1 MNDADVSKQIQQM
14 VRFIRQEAEEK
25 ANEISVSAEEEF
37 NIEKLQLVEA
47 EKKKIRQEYERKE
60 KQVDVRKKIEY
71 SMQLNASRIKVLQ
84 AQDDLVCSMKEA
96 ASKDLL
102 NVSHHHNHH
111 IYKKLLQALIVQSL
125 LRLKEPSV
133 LLRCREDDVSL
144 VEDVLNAA
152 KEEYAEKSQVHAPEV
167 IVDQIYLPPAPSHH
181 NAHGPSC
188 SGGVVLASRDG
199 KIVCENTL
207 DARLEVVFRK
217 KLPEGTFTS
226 LTKALAVRSRYTAAS
241 VSKSNLEEV
250 QRTIPVLVRQI
261 QGCFLNAAQWKSN
274 CTNLLTC
281 RTSIRCFHASPE
293 TLAWKKEPEALGL
306 KIQKKGKFKKRTKD
320 SSPPVEAPYVPPK
333 LKRAASS
340 SLSDRTVEI
349 FEGMTIVELAKRC
362 GVPIPVVQDILKNV
376 GEKVDSEYDPLS
388 IDISELVVME
398 IGVNVRRLHS
408 NEGAEV
414 LPRPPVVTVMGHVD
428 HGKTSLLDAL
438 RLTSVAAKEAG
449 GITQHLGAFVVGM
462 SSGASITFLDT
473 PGHAAFSAM
482 RQRGAAV
489 TDIVVLVVA
498 ADDGV
503 MPQTLEAM
511 SHAKAADVPIVVAV
525 NKCDKPAANPE
536 KVKIQLATEGLALEE
551 MGGDIQVVEVSAVTK
566 TGLDKLEE
574 ALLLQAEMMD
584 LKSRVDGP
592 AQAYVVEARVDRGRG
607 PLATAIVK
615 AGTLVCGQHVVV
627 GAEWGKIRAI
637 RDMLGKSTDRA
648 RPAMPVEIE
657 GLKGLPMAG
666 DDIIVVHSEERARM
680 LSAGRKKKFEK
691 DRLGRKMDAEK
702 LGALVSES
710 NLEDEEGEVEEKP
723 KRVEMTIIV
732 KADVQGTVQAVTDA
746 LKSLDSP
753 QVFVN
758 IVHGGVGPISESDV
772 DLAQA
777 CGAFIVGFS
786 IPTPPGSINQ
796 AANKAGIKIKIHR
809 VIYHLLEDIGNS
821 IVEKAPGTFET
832 QVSGEAQILS
842 IFELKGRS
850 KAKGDDV
857 KIAGCRVI
865 DGRLIRSSTMRL
877 LRSGEVVF
885 EGSCASLKREKQDVE
900 AVGKGNECGLV
911 IQNWDDFKVGDV
923 IQCLEQVNR
932 KPKFISSQSGAVRIE
947 C

>member
-1 MNDADVSKQIQQM
+1 MAIVIWQRKI
-14 VRFIRQEAEEK
+14 IRSIA
-25 ANEISVSAEEEF
+25 
-37 NIEKLQLVEA
+37 
-47 EKKKIRQEYERKE
+47 R
-60 KQVDVRKKIEY
+60 
-71 SMQLNASRIKVLQ
+71 
-84 AQDDLVCSMKEA
+84 
-96 ASKDLL
+96 
-102 NVSHHHNHH
+102 
-111 IYKKLLQALIVQSL
+111 
-125 LRLKEPSV
+125 
-133 LLRCREDDVSL
+133 
-144 VEDVLNAA
+144 
-152 KEEYAEKSQVHAPEV
+152 
-167 IVDQIYLPPAPSHH
+167 
-181 NAHGPSC
+181 
-188 SGGVVLASRDG
+188 SGGCNTYEWRGGRQG
-199 KIVCENTL
+199 K
-207 DARLEVVFRK
+207 
-217 KLPEGTFTS
+217 S

-241 VSKSNLEEV
+241 VSKSDLEGA
-250 QRTIPVLVRQI
+250 QRTIPVLVGQV
-261 QGCFLNAAQWKSN
+261 QGCFLNATQWKSN
-274 CTNLLTC
+274 YTNFLTY
-281 RTSIRCFHASPE
+281 RNWIRCFHASPAA
-293 TLAWKKEPEALGL
+293 LAWKKEPEALGL

-340 SLSDRTVEI
+340 LSERTVEI

-362 GVPIPVVQDILKNV
+362 GESISVLQDILINV

-388 IDISELVVME
+388 IDIAELVAME

-462 SSGASITFLDT
+462 PSGASITFLDT

-482 RQRGAAV
+482 RRRGAAV

-536 KVKIQLATEGLALEE
+536 RVKIQLATEGLALEE
-551 MGGDIQVVEVSAVTK
+551 MGGDVQVVEVSAVTK
-566 TGLDKLEE
+566 YGLDKLEE
-574 ALLLQAEMMD
+574 ALLLQAELMD

-648 RPAMPVEIE
+648 KPAMPVEIE

-680 LSAGRKKKFEK
+680 LSEGRKKKFEK
-691 DRLGRKMDAEK
+691 DRLRKMQAEK
-702 LGALVSES
+702 LGALELES
-710 NLEDEEGEVEEKP
+710 NLEDEEGKVEEKP
-723 KRVEMTIIV
+723 KRVEMTIVV

-772 DLAQA
+772 DIAQA
-777 CGAFIVGFS
+777 CGAFIVGFN
-786 IPTPPGSINQ
+786 IRTPPSSINQ
-796 AANKAGIKIKIHR
+796 SASQAGVKIRIHR

-832 QVSGEAQILS
+832 QVAGEAQILS

-865 DGRLIRSSTMRL
+865 DGRLTRSSTMRL

-885 EGSCASLKREKQDVE
+885 EGCCASLKREKQDVD

-911 IQNWDDFKVGDV
+911 IQNWVDFKGLCFFMPFIEVAKVKGAFKHEGYVVAGGILIAKCIESLAERHWFFRTRLIGLQVKSLLTAAIYDKQLRLSNTAKNTHSPGEIINYATVDTYKIGEFPFWFHQIWTTVVQICIALVIMYCAVGLATVPALLLVVASV
-923 IQCLEQVNR
+923 IGNSPVAKAQNKYLTELMDAKDKMLRAITEALTSMKVLNLYAWEKHFKNGIEKLR
-932 KPKFISSQSGAVRIE
+932 EEEYRWISAVQMQKGYYLVILS
-947 C
+947 

>member
-1 MNDADVSKQIQQM
+1 M
-14 VRFIRQEAEEK
+14 
-25 ANEISVSAEEEF
+25 
-37 NIEKLQLVEA
+37 
-47 EKKKIRQEYERKE
+47 
-60 KQVDVRKKIEY
+60 
-71 SMQLNASRIKVLQ
+71 
-84 AQDDLVCSMKEA
+84 
-96 ASKDLL
+96 
-102 NVSHHHNHH
+102 
-111 IYKKLLQALIVQSL
+111 
-125 LRLKEPSV
+125 
-133 LLRCREDDVSL
+133 
-144 VEDVLNAA
+144 
-152 KEEYAEKSQVHAPEV
+152 
-167 IVDQIYLPPAPSHH
+167 
-181 NAHGPSC
+181 
-188 SGGVVLASRDG
+188 
-199 KIVCENTL
+199 
-207 DARLEVVFRK
+207 
-217 KLPEGTFTS
+217 
-226 LTKALAVRSRYTAAS
+226 
-241 VSKSNLEEV
+241 
-250 QRTIPVLVRQI
+250 
-261 QGCFLNAAQWKSN
+261 
-274 CTNLLTC
+274 
-281 RTSIRCFHASPE
+281 
-293 TLAWKKEPEALGL
+293 GL

-333 LKRAASS
+333 LKKTASS

-362 GVPIPVVQDILKNV
+362 GVSIPVVQDILKNV

-388 IDISELVVME
+388 IDISELVAMVKQLFFLSVFQFECLTFQAGCYLWIWTKINVFLFPLQE

-666 DDIIVVHSEERARM
+666 DDIIVVHTEERARM

-746 LKSLDSP
+746 LKSLDSS
-753 QVFVN
+753 QV
-758 IVHGGVGPISESDV
+758 
-772 DLAQA
+772 
-777 CGAFIVGFS
+777 
-786 IPTPPGSINQ
+786 
-796 AANKAGIKIKIHR
+796 R
-809 VIYHLLEDIGNS
+809 
-821 IVEKAPGTFET
+821 
-832 QVSGEAQILS
+832 QI
-842 IFELKGRS
+842 
-850 KAKGDDV
+850 
-857 KIAGCRVI
+857 
-865 DGRLIRSSTMRL
+865 
-877 LRSGEVVF
+877 VVF
-885 EGSCASLKREKQDVE
+885 QMH
-900 AVGKGNECGLV
+900 
-911 IQNWDDFKVGDV
+911 
-923 IQCLEQVNR
+923 
-932 KPKFISSQSGAVRIE
+932 
-947 C
+947 

>member
-1 MNDADVSKQIQQM
+1 MAW
-14 VRFIRQEAEEK
+14 RA
-25 ANEISVSAEEEF
+25 AG
-37 NIEKLQLVEA
+37 
-47 EKKKIRQEYERKE
+47 KK
-60 KQVDVRKKIEY
+60 
-71 SMQLNASRIKVLQ
+71 S
-84 AQDDLVCSMKEA
+84 
-96 ASKDLL
+96 
-102 NVSHHHNHH
+102 
-111 IYKKLLQALIVQSL
+111 
-125 LRLKEPSV
+125 
-133 LLRCREDDVSL
+133 
-144 VEDVLNAA
+144 
-152 KEEYAEKSQVHAPEV
+152 
-167 IVDQIYLPPAPSHH
+167 
-181 NAHGPSC
+181 
-188 SGGVVLASRDG
+188 
-199 KIVCENTL
+199 
-207 DARLEVVFRK
+207 
-217 KLPEGTFTS
+217 TFTS
-226 LTKALAVRSRYTAAS
+226 LTKALAIRSRYTAAS
-241 VSKSNLEEV
+241 VSKSDLEEA
-250 QRTIPVLVRQI
+250 QRTIPLLVGQV
-261 QGCFLNAAQWKSN
+261 QGCFLNAAQRKSN
-274 CTNLLTC
+274 YTNLLTY
-281 RTSIRCFHASPE
+281 RTSIRCFHASRE
-293 TLAWKKEPEALGL
+293 ALAWKKEPDALGL
-306 KIQKKGKFKKRTKD
+306 KVQKKGKFKKRTKD

-333 LKRAASS
+333 IKRAAS

-349 FEGMTIVELAKRC
+349 FEGMAIVELAKRC
-362 GVPIPVVQDILKNV
+362 GESITVLQDILINV

-388 IDISELVVME
+388 IDIAELVAME

-462 SSGASITFLDT
+462 PSGASITFLDT

-536 KVKIQLATEGLALEE
+536 RVKVQLATEGLGLEE
-551 MGGDIQVVEVSAVTK
+551 MGGDVQVVEVSAVTK
-566 TGLDKLEE
+566 AGLDKLEE
-574 ALLLQAEMMD
+574 ALLLQAELMD

-648 RPAMPVEIE
+648 KPAMPVEIE

-680 LSAGRKKKFEK
+680 LSEGRKKKFEK
-691 DRLGRKMDAEK
+691 DRLRKMQAEK
-702 LGALVSES
+702 LGALELES

-723 KRVEMTIIV
+723 KRVEMTIVV

-777 CGAFIVGFS
+777 CGAFIVGFN
-786 IPTPPGSINQ
+786 IRTPPSSINQ
-796 AANKAGIKIKIHR
+796 SATQAGVKIRIHR

-821 IVEKAPGTFET
+821 IVEKAPGIFET
-832 QVSGEAQILS
+832 QVAGEAQILS

-865 DGRLIRSSTMRL
+865 DGRLTRSSTMRL
-877 LRSGEVVF
+877 LRSGEVVY
-885 EGSCASLKREKQDVE
+885 EGCCASLKREKQDVD

-911 IQNWDDFKVGDV
+911 IQNWVDFKVGDV